1 MPVKMQVTV
10 IKHND
15 LYATELDV
23 GSEISFGSHKK
34 DHIYVAGFQAAQI
47 RVSRSS
53 FRPDSVLVETNPP
66 FAQLKAEVDLEKL
79 HILDRDSDTRLYVSY
94 ANRTRKSLKIPYNCV
109 LELGRSEKNDVI
121 LKNSYVSG
129 KHLVIRSVAGK
140 IHVEDKNSTNG
151 TYLNGKR
158 ITAAQLHE
166 GDILNIIGIRL
177 VFTNNE
183 LFFENILESNVILKD
198 VTDSFHEVKARNEQ
212 LSFAKEPEYRRSPRI
227 QEQLPS
233 ERLVLASPPSK
244 AQKFSKG
251 KGIFSMLAGSSVM
264 MAASAITMGTA
275 SPALLAARA
284 AYMVV
289 PTMNAVSGMR
299 TNKRQQKQLDEYTAL
314 RMEKYK
320 NYIQEQ
326 QSRIELIADKQRQ
339 IITKANPE
347 PQECL
352 KTVMELKTNL
362 WERMFT
368 DSDFMELR
376 IGMGYEDL
384 CVEVLSRA
392 EANGVRMEDDELLDL
407 ADGIIEATRIVDNV
421 PARVDFKK
429 YATVG
434 VFGQRKRVLNL
445 VRNMLIEASTL
456 HAPTEL
462 KIVCIVDAN
471 ERREWQSIKWLPHVW
486 DDNRQFRFFA
496 TNEDDV
502 HIIDETLE
510 EILKER
516 QRQTDAV
523 TPHYLFVFASQRYAE
538 RMNLMKY
545 LFDQEKAKNVSTI
558 FLYDER
564 YSLPNECS
572 FMIDVDN
579 GPIAYP
585 REAANMHF
593 YFTIDK
599 PLEAYEIDDLARRQF
614 AIKQKETSAVEPI
627 PSGISFL
634 AGYGVSSVEAL
645 SAAGRWRENRNT
657 RNLSAPLGM
666 LMGNQVFSLDIHE
679 KGHGPHGLI
688 AGSTGS
694 GKSELMIS
702 WVLSMA
708 LNYHPHDVNF
718 VIIDYK
724 GGGMS
729 NTVAELPHVVGTI
742 TNLGNNVARA
752 MESLNAEN
760 VRRQRLFSQY
770 GVNSI
775 DDYRR
780 IYQLK
785 KTDIPLPHMIIIVDE
800 FAELKREMPEVM
812 QNMIE
817 VARIG
822 RSLGIHL
829 ILATQS
835 PGGIVDEQIK
845 ANTNLR
851 LCMKVRSA
859 TDSKDMI
866 DRVDAAQIT
875 QTGRT
880 YVKAGNDEV
889 FELFQAFWS
898 GAPYQEGEKAGD
910 DLGNQVRLIHDLGQ
924 RQRVVQDDRT
934 RISREGMETKTE
946 LKVITEYI
954 IRVAEENGIE
964 KLRGPWNEELETNL
978 TLEELE
984 VPGTYEDGVWK
995 NQLEWLQIPIGKY
1008 DSPRLQKQGT
1018 LYLDFAEDGHYKI
1031 CGAPGMG
1038 KTTLLKSIAVSLG
1051 MYYSPEDV
1059 NIYVMDFG
1067 GWQLAELEEMPH
1079 CGGVVLDYEE
1089 EKFMK
1094 LRRLLLNE
1102 LETRKH
1108 LFRRN
1113 YATSLKAYR
1122 KMGLGNLPAIFLLV
1136 DNMPAVFETYQE
1148 AEQFLTMIATQG
1160 APFGI
1165 YLVYT
1170 SNTNSGVRSRIY
1182 SNVKNTIT
1190 FAQVDKGDYHAVL
1203 NVHNVSVPL
1212 IKGRAVLGRDA
1223 LEFQAALPI
1232 RGEDDFQ
1239 CSLMLRRIWDNMKKS
1254 WNGILPKPIPVMP
1267 EVVSVDRMKGY
1278 LQPSQAKI
1286 PLGLSFQDIMPI
1298 SLDLSE
1304 QNCMLVAGQMY
1315 AGKSNLL
1322 FKIMGMLK
1330 DTNPESEVYIFDSR
1344 NGGLKNV
1351 ANSVD
1356 SYCVDSD
1363 TEAVERI
1370 QTALVQEFTK
1380 RQRGLENAS
1389 DVNAYVLS
1397 LKPIYIFID
1406 DLKDFVDAVSNE
1418 QKDCMERICRFT
1430 KNLGVMIFAAGRA
1443 TDIAKY
1449 NLVEGLTKYIVSCKK
1464 GVMIG
1469 GNPGMYSFYK
1479 MQMSFVELNNEIG
1492 KGNALVYNGDNSIKI
1507 KLME

>member
-1 MPVKMQVTV
+1 MPAKMQVTV
-10 IKHND
+10 IKHDD
-15 LYATELDV
+15 LYTSQIED
-23 GSEISFGSHKK
+23 GSDITFGSHKK
-34 DHIYVAGFQAAQI
+34 DNIYVAGFQTTQI

-53 FRPDSVLVETNPP
+53 FRPEKVVIETNPP
-66 FAQLKAEVDLEKL
+66 FAQVRTEVELEKL
-79 HILDRDSDTRLYVSY
+79 CVLDRESDTRIYVSY

-109 LELGRSEKNDVI
+109 LALGRSEKNDII

-129 KHLVIRSVAGK
+129 KHLIIRSVAGK
-140 IHVEDKNSTNG
+140 IYVEDKNSTNG
-151 TYLNGKR
+151 TFLNGKKM
-158 ITAAQLHE
+158 TAAQLHE
-166 GDILNIIGIRL
+166 GDVLNIIGIRL
-177 VFTNNE
+177 ILSNNE
-183 LFFENILESNVILKD
+183 LLFENILESNVVLKEI
-198 VTDSFHEVKARNEQ
+198 TDSFHEVKAQNEQ
-212 LSFAKEPEYRRSPRI
+212 LSTTKDPEYRRSPRV
-227 QEQLPS
+227 QEQLPT
-233 ERLVLASPPSK
+233 ERFVLAAPPSK
-244 AQKFSKG
+244 AQKFGKG
-251 KGIFSMLAGSSVM
+251 KGIFSMLAGSGVM
-264 MAASAITMGTA
+264 LAASAITMGAA

-289 PTMNAVSGMR
+289 PTMNAVGSMK
-299 TNKRQQKQLDEYTAL
+299 NSKRQRKQLDEYTAL
-314 RMEKYK
+314 RMEKYS

-326 QSRIELIADKQRQ
+326 QSRIELIADKQRT
-339 IITKANPE
+339 IVTKANPE
-347 PQECL
+347 PQECFH
-352 KTVMELKTNL
+352 TVMELRTNL
-362 WERMFT
+362 WERMVS

-384 CVEVLSRA
+384 CVEVMSRA

-407 ADGIIEATRIVDNV
+407 AEGIIESTRIVDNV

-434 VFGQRKRVLNL
+434 VFGQRKRALNL
-445 VRNMLIEASTL
+445 VRNMLVEASTL
-456 HAPTEL
+456 HAPSEL
-462 KIVCIVDAN
+462 KLVCIVDQN
-471 ERREWQSIKWLPHVW
+471 ERREWQAIKWLPHVW

-496 TNEDDV
+496 TNEVDV
-502 HIIDETLE
+502 QTIDETLE

-516 QRQTDAV
+516 QKQQEAV
-523 TPHYLFVFASQRYAE
+523 GPHYLVVLASQKYADK
-538 RMNLMKY
+538 MKLMKY
-545 LFDQEKAKNVSTI
+545 LFDTENVSTI

-585 REAANMHF
+585 REAANTHF

-599 PLEAYEIDDLARRQF
+599 PLESYELDDFARRQF
-614 AIKQKETSAVEPI
+614 AIKQKETSTVEPI

-645 SAAGRWRENRNT
+645 SAAERWRENRNT

-666 LMGNQVFSLDIHE
+666 LAGNQVFCLDIHE

-742 TNLGNNVARA
+742 TNLGNNIARA

-760 VRRQRLFSQY
+760 VRRQRLFGQY

-780 IYQLK
+780 AYQLG

-866 DRVDAAQIT
+866 DRVDAAQLT

-898 GAPYQEGEKAGD
+898 GAPYQEGQKAGD

-946 LKVITEYI
+946 LKVITEYV
-954 IRVAEENGIE
+954 IRVAKEDGIE
-964 KLRGPWNEELETNL
+964 KLRGPWNEELETDL

-984 VPGTYEDGVWK
+984 VPGRYADGVWK
-995 NQLEWLQIPIGKY
+995 KQLEWLQIPIGKY
-1008 DSPRLQKQGT
+1008 DSPRLQKQGV
-1018 LYLDFAEDGHYKI
+1018 LYLNFAEEGHYKI

-1059 NIYVMDFG
+1059 NLYAMDFG

-1079 CGGVVLDYEE
+1079 CGGVVLDYEN
-1089 EKFMK
+1089 EKFSK
-1094 LRRLLLNE
+1094 LCRLLLNE

-1113 YATSLKAYR
+1113 YATSLHAYR

-1165 YLVYT
+1165 YLIYT
-1170 SNTNSGVRSRIY
+1170 SNTNSGVRSRVY
-1182 SNVKNTIT
+1182 SNVKSAIT
-1190 FAQVDKGDYHAVL
+1190 FAQVDKGDYHSIL
-1203 NVHNVSVPL
+1203 NVHNVTVPL
-1212 IKGRAVLGRDA
+1212 IKGRAVLGRDV

-1232 RGEDDFQ
+1232 RGEDDYQASF
-1239 CSLMLRRIWDNMKKS
+1239 MLRQEWDDMRKS
-1254 WNGILPKPIPVMP
+1254 WKGSMPKPIPVMP
-1267 EVVSVDRMKGY
+1267 EIVGVDKMRQH
-1278 LQPSQAKI
+1278 LNPHTARI
-1286 PLGLSFQDIMPI
+1286 PLGLSYQDVTPV

-1304 QNCMLVAGQMY
+1304 QNCMLIAGQMY

-1330 DTNPESEVYIFDSR
+1330 DTNPEAEVYVFDSR
-1344 NGGLKNV
+1344 NGGLRQV

-1356 SYCVDSD
+1356 AYSVASD
-1363 TEAVERI
+1363 AEAVSRI
-1370 QTALVQEFTK
+1370 EAILEQEFTK

-1397 LKPIYIFID
+1397 LKPMYIFID
-1406 DLKDFVDAVSNE
+1406 DLKDFVDAVTNE
-1418 QKDCMERICRFT
+1418 QKDRMERICRFT
-1430 KNLGVMIFAAGRA
+1430 KNLGVMIFVAGRV

-1449 NLVEGLTKYIVSCKK
+1449 NLVEGLTKSIVSCQKS
-1464 GVMIG
+1464 VMLG

-1479 MQMSFVELNNEIG
+1479 MEMSFTELNNDLG
-1492 KGNALVYNGDNSIKI
+1492 KGNALVYNGVSTVKI